1 LNIKQK
7 YKPSIKE
14 IKKKKMA
21 QLVTKKFKREQKSR
35 KLHDTV
41 RAEYD
46 TFTVNGRKYIQI
58 DTYGRENRQMPN
70 TPSQKIQFDED
81 FAKNLV
87 SIFRAEGLI

>member
-1 LNIKQK
+1 
-7 YKPSIKE
+7 
-14 IKKKKMA
+14 MA